1 MQLLLPQLRPAR
13 QVEGR
18 PTTHRL
24 QLPVHRDRRH
34 LNQACCRR
42 RLVRGP
48 PLLLLPLDPHRP
60 SSAER
65 QRLRQPLEAAQ
76 APRPAHA
83 AAACARGQHLRERNC
98 HTADHHDHHTILPK
112 AQKHDKKGQQA
123 ESRERRHLGVA
134 AAPADDEQPPAW
146 ENSTKPVLQYMLCC
160 SAYSTLFSDQ
170 LAVCYCLSGKGP
182 RGHVASWY
190 VAVWRC
196 GTGKPDSWTPNDQP
210 RGSLLLGSRVCGIDS
225 T

>member
-1 MQLLLPQLRPAR
+1 MALRQAPLPQLLLPQLRPAR
-13 QVEGR
+13 QAEGR

-146 ENSTKPVLQYMLCC
+146 ENSTKPVLQYMLCILYTFFR
-160 SAYSTLFSDQ
+160 SAGCLLLSQWQGATWPCGKLVCCC
-170 LAVCYCLSGKGP
+170 LAVRHRQTRLMD
-182 RGHVASWY
+182 
-190 VAVWRC
+190 
-196 GTGKPDSWTPNDQP
+196 TQ
-210 RGSLLLGSRVCGIDS
+210 
-225 T
+225 